1 MKFSLVRAQ
10 LAIDAGPGSR
20 VGGERVALL
29 EAIRDHGSISAGARV
44 VGISFRSAWD
54 AVETLNNLFAAP
66 LVIAHPGGR
75 GGGGA
80 ELSAEGK
87 ALIGAYRAVE
97 QALRQAVHLVADAK
111 AGLDEVTIEQY
122 LWSVNMRTS
131 ARNALAGTITQIQH
145 GIVDCEVIL
154 HLSDSVEI
162 AAVIT
167 ERSASGLGLTVGK
180 EVIALIKASFV
191 ILARED
197 EVGRTSARNRLGGTV
212 IAREDTEVNTEIVL
226 DLGGGKSLAAVV
238 TRTSA
243 DTLPLRLGDRACAL
257 IKSSHV
263 ILAVP

>member
-1 MKFSLVRAQ
+1 
-10 LAIDAGPGSR
+10 
-20 VGGERVALL
+20 
-29 EAIRDHGSISAGARV
+29 
-44 VGISFRSAWD
+44 
-54 AVETLNNLFAAP
+54 
-66 LVIAHPGGR
+66 
-75 GGGGA
+75 
-80 ELSAEGK
+80 
-87 ALIGAYRAVE
+87 
-97 QALRQAVHLVADAK
+97 
-111 AGLDEVTIEQY
+111 
-122 LWSVNMRTS
+122 MRTS